1 MLVRRTSI
9 AAAKRDFISEISRL
23 RRFDHKNQVNYL
35 SGSISKSQID
45 LLVEA
50 IFFSAFRAYENFLR
64 EIFLLHCMGKE
75 WSKRRKPAS
84 YLNSLN
90 FDHTE
95 RLIKSSMP
103 FLDWTSPDTVINR
116 SELYLKDGFPFK
128 IPISSNISALREFK
142 KLRNHIAHNSMESFL
157 EFQKVVKNYYAI
169 LPLSTPST
177 GQFLML
183 PSKINPANYILI
195 DCFDLM
201 EDISSHIT

>member
-9 AAAKRDFISEISRL
+9 AAAKKDFTTEISRL

-35 SGSISKSQID
+35 NGDLSKNQID

-64 EIFLLHCMGKE
+64 ETFLLHCMGKS

-84 YLNSLN
+84 YLRSLN

-95 RLIKSSMP
+95 KLIKSAMQ
-103 FLDWTSPDTVINR
+103 FLDWTSPDSVITR

-128 IPISSNISALREFK
+128 APITSNITALREFK
-142 KLRNHIAHNSMESFL
+142 KLRNHIAHNSPESFS
-157 EFQKVVKNYYAI
+157 EFQKVVKNYYTI
-169 LPLSTPST
+169 LPLLIPST
-177 GQFLML
+177 GEYLML
-183 PSKINPANYILI
+183 PSKTNSANYILI

-201 EDISSHIT
+201 EEIAIHIT